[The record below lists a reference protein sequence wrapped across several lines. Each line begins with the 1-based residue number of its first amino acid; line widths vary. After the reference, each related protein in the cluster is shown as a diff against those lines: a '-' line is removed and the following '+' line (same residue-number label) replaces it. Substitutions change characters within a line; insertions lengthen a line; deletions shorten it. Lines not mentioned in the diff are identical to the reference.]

1 MLLVN
6 LKHKLNTEMENEIEG
21 IAPEDE
27 KNNIN
32 RTCKTSKKIQR
43 ISNLK

>member
-1 MLLVN
+1 MLSVN

-32 RTCKTSKKIQR
+32 RTCKTSKK
-43 ISNLK
+43 NTVE